1 MAKAATKKKTA
12 SKTKPAPNKKV
23 VANKKAPPSKKAAA
37 SKKAAPKKAPPTKT
51 APKNVAP
58 KKAAAKKVAPPAG
71 SGELL
76 GEITIPS
83 GTLAVFDIGL
93 LSFLPREAM
102 EPAIIKTAAPS
113 DRPLAVIG
121 HRVGKG
127 RYADCWDH
135 VVVKLAAGEVTHST
149 KLGEAGVDFAR
160 LILMDS
166 GALDTW
172 QHEDSLEGNADVVF
186 WGRDEKAAA
195 KSTGAKP
202 TAEGYGWANLSL
214 ADADAKQLE
223 VDKLK
228 AAAHWAINIEF
239 RPHSHHYYALAEAR
253 KNKLGAGTLEVGG
266 AQLLLF
272 FTTWGDGVFPVFLD
286 LDAADQAVQLRI
298 VLADQ
303 SVTSAS

>member
-1 MAKAATKKKTA
+1 MAVAKK
-12 SKTKPAPNKKV
+12 SKKKPAPKKKKAAAPAKKKKV
-23 VANKKAPPSKKAAA
+23 VAAKKTKAKKPAP
-37 SKKAAPKKAPPTKT
+37 
-51 APKNVAP
+51 
-58 KKAAAKKVAPPAG
+58 AKKVAVAAG

-76 GEITIPS
+76 GEVTVPS

-93 LSFLPREAM
+93 LGFLPREAM

-149 KLGEAGVDFAR
+149 KLGEAGVDMAR
-160 LILMDS
+160 LVCMDYA
-166 GALDTW
+166 ALDAW
-172 QHEDSLEGNADVVF
+172 KHEDSLDGKADVVF

-195 KSTGAKP
+195 RSTGAQP
-202 TAEGYGWANLSL
+202 TGEGYGWTNLSL
-214 ADADAKQLE
+214 EAADAKQLE

-228 AAAHWAINIEF
+228 AAAHWGLAIDF
-239 RPHSHHYYALAEAR
+239 RPHSHHFYALAEAR
-253 KNKLGAGTLEVGG
+253 KSKVGAGSIEVGG
-266 AQLLLF
+266 ATIVLF

-286 LDAADQAVQLRI
+286 LDAADQPVQLRI
-298 VLADQ
+298 QLADQ

>member
-1 MAKAATKKKTA
+1 MARAKAKKKPAPKKKALAPAKKTKVVAAKKTAKATKPKKSAPKKAATRKAATKK
-12 SKTKPAPNKKV
+12 
-23 VANKKAPPSKKAAA
+23 
-37 SKKAAPKKAPPTKT
+37 
-51 APKNVAP
+51 VAP
-58 KKAAAKKVAPPAG
+58 TVGA
-71 SGELL
+71 GELL
-76 GEITIPS
+76 GEITVPS
-83 GTLAVFDIGL
+83 GTVALFDIGL

-102 EPAIIKTAAPS
+102 EPAIIKTTAPS

-149 KLGEAGVDFAR
+149 KLGEAGVDMAR
-160 LILMDS
+160 LIVMDY
-166 GALDTW
+166 GALDAW
-172 QHEDSLEGNADVVF
+172 QHEDSLDGKADVVF

-195 KSTGAKP
+195 KSTGATP
-202 TAEGYGWANLSL
+202 TGEGYGWSNLSL

-228 AAAHWAINIEF
+228 AAAHWALTIDY
-239 RPHSHHYYALAEAR
+239 RPHSHHFYALAEAR

-266 AQLLLF
+266 AQILLF

-286 LDAADQAVQLRI
+286 LDATDQPVQLRI

>member
-1 MAKAATKKKTA
+1 MARAKAKNK
-12 SKTKPAPNKKV
+12 KPAPKKKAPAPKKKKV
-23 VANKKAPPSKKAAA
+23 VAAKKATKPKQPAK
-37 SKKAAPKKAPPTKT
+37 PKKTAKPKPRVAVPT
-51 APKNVAP
+51 
-58 KKAAAKKVAPPAG
+58 G

-76 GEITIPS
+76 GEITVPS

-102 EPAIIKTAAPS
+102 EPAIIKTPAPT
-113 DRPLAVIG
+113 DHPLAVIG

-127 RYADCWDH
+127 RYADCWEH
-135 VVVKLAAGEVTHST
+135 VVVKLAAGEATHST
-149 KLGEAGVDFAR
+149 KLGEAGVDMAR
-160 LILMDS
+160 LIVMDY
-166 GALDTW
+166 GALDAW
-172 QHEDSLEGNADVVF
+172 QHEDSLDGKADVVF

-195 KSTGAKP
+195 KSTGAQP
-202 TAEGYGWANLSL
+202 TGEGYGWSNLSL

-228 AAAHWAINIEF
+228 AAAHWALTIDY
-239 RPHSHHYYALAEAR
+239 RPHSHHFYALAEAR
-253 KNKLGAGTLEVGG
+253 KNKLGAGTIEVGG
-266 AQLLLF
+266 AQILLF

-286 LDAADQAVQLRI
+286 LDAADQPVQLRI